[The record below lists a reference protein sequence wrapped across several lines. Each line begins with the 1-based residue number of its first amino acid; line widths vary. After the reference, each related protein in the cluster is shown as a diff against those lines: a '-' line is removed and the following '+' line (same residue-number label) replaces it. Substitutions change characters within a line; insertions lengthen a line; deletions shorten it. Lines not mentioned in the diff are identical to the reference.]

1 MFPRLNSSFRYEDLQ
16 ENAIEIIDNN
26 NNGIFEDGD
35 LILFYG
41 QSVNEW
47 IPDYNV
53 VGKFNH
59 HKHLYDDFNFY
70 FITINN
76 DENPKRIEDYQ
87 SNLNNVEQK
96 IFNEFNEFNF
106 MNKIF

>member
-1 MFPRLNSSFRYEDLQ
+1 MYGNGGGFPRLNSDFRHEDLQ

-47 IPDYNV
+47 TPNLNY
-53 VGKFNH
+53 VGKFNIINI
-59 HKHLYDDFNFY
+59 YMMIIT
-70 FITINN
+70 FILL
-76 DENPKRIEDYQ
+76 Q
-87 SNLNNVEQK
+87 
-96 IFNEFNEFNF
+96 
-106 MNKIF
+106 

>member
-1 MFPRLNSSFRYEDLQ
+1 MLPRLNSSFRHEDLQ

-47 IPDYNV
+47 IPNTNY
-53 VGKFNH
+53 VGKYNH

-70 FITINN
+70 FITINSN
-76 DENPKRIEDYQ
+76 GNPKRIEDYQ
-87 SNLNNVEQK
+87 ISLK
-96 IFNEFNEFNF
+96 I
-106 MNKIF
+106 